1 MQHFEDR
8 PQRRSALVARELFRL
23 DINVAALNEARF
35 AQQGSLGEHAAHCPL
50 SWSRKNKNERR
61 LSGVGFMIKASIS
74 KKLQT
79 LPIDHSDRLLS
90 LRLPIQDNNFVT
102 VISVYAPSLQAETG
116 VKVAFYRDLHN
127 LLQQVD
133 SSDKVSS

>member
-1 MQHFEDR
+1 MEDG
-8 PQRRSALVARELFRL
+8 AGYTLF
-23 DINVAALNEARF
+23 
-35 AQQGSLGEHAAHCPL
+35 
-50 SWSRKNKNERR
+50 WSGKKKDERR